1 MGLFDA
7 KFCVEC
13 GAKTNVLTR
22 HNLADDKYLCT
33 KCGKIIPDCMHST
46 FIKKYTYEDYRGFK
60 DYVEYSNKCLRPQ
73 FMETAKHYTI
83 HIDQSHRIFYLGNR
97 IDENTVFFHFHS
109 VSQFDLLFVAGELK
123 EGLLGDKVEGE
134 ILFQIEVEDPYFYY
148 QEKLDKY
155 AKARAKKK
163 MFGTKYTYEN
173 PDGMDEFIAIFRHT
187 WDLSREEYEAEYQ
200 SYYGADSIETE
211 MTNAT
216 ELQQAMALFMLD
228 SLENVTLADVRAHRN
243 RMIKAFHPDK
253 GSAEDTKYAQRI
265 NNAYEILKA
274 HLE

>member
-13 GAKTNVLTR
+13 GAKTNVLSR
-22 HNLADDKYLCT
+22 YHLADDNYLCS

-46 FIKKYTYEDYRGFK
+46 FIQKYTYEDYRDFK
-60 DYVEYSNKCLRPQ
+60 DYMEYSNKCLRPQ
-73 FMETAKHYTI
+73 FMETAKYYTI

-97 IDENTVFFHFHS
+97 IDEDTIFFHFHS
-109 VSQFDLLFVAGELK
+109 VSLFDLIFVAGELK
-123 EGLLGDKVEGE
+123 EGLLGDKVEGK

-148 QEKLDKY
+148 QEKLDQYVK
-155 AKARAKKK
+155 AKAKKK
-163 MFGTKYTYEN
+163 LFGNQYTYEN
-173 PDGMDEFIAIFRHT
+173 PDGMDDFVAIFKHT
-187 WDLSREEYEAEYQ
+187 WNQSLDEYEETYQ
-200 SYYGADSIETE
+200 SNYRNDLWETSAVD
-211 MTNAT
+211 TT

-253 GSAEDTKYAQRI
+253 GSVEDTKYAQRI
-265 NNAYEILKA
+265 NHAYEILKA

>member
-13 GAKTNVLTR
+13 GDKTNMFSR
-22 HNLADDKYLCT
+22 YHLADDKYLCS

-46 FIKKYTYEDYRGFK
+46 FVKKYTYDDYCNFK
-60 DYVEYSNKCLRPQ
+60 DYAEYSNKCLRPQ
-73 FMETAKHYTI
+73 FMETAKYYTI
-83 HIDQSHRIFYLGNR
+83 HIDQSHRIFYLGNS
-97 IDENTVFFHFHS
+97 IEENTVFFHFYS
-109 VSQFDLLFVAGELK
+109 VSQFDLLFIAGELK

-134 ILFQIEVEDPYFYY
+134 ILFQIENEEPYFYY

-173 PDGMDEFIAIFRHT
+173 PNGMDEFVAIFRHT
-187 WDLSREEYEAEYQ
+187 WDLSLEEYEAEHQ
-200 SYYGADSIETE
+200 SHHGGDSVETE
-211 MTNAT
+211 ITNAA

-243 RMIKAFHPDK
+243 RMIKTFHPDK

>member
-13 GAKTNVLTR
+13 GAKTNILTCY
-22 HNLADDKYLCT
+22 HLSDDNYVCS
-33 KCGKIIPDCMHST
+33 KCGKVVPDCMHST
-46 FIKKYTYEDYRGFK
+46 FIQRYTYRDYRDFK
-60 DYVEYSNKCLRPQ
+60 EYLEYSNKCLRPQ
-73 FMETAKHYTI
+73 FMETAKYYTI
-83 HIDQSHRIFYLGNR
+83 HIDQSHRIFYLGNS
-97 IDENTVFFHFHS
+97 INENTVFFHFYS

-155 AKARAKKK
+155 AKVRARKK
-163 MFGTKYTYEN
+163 MFGTKYSYEN

-187 WDLSREEYEAEYQ
+187 WELSREEYEAEYQ
-200 SYYGADSIETE
+200 RYCGTDSIETE
-211 MTNAT
+211 MTSAT

-228 SLENVTLADVRAHRN
+228 SLENITLEEVRAHRN

-265 NNAYEILKA
+265 NNAYEILRA

>member
-22 HNLADDKYLCT
+22 YHLADDKYLCS

-46 FIKKYTYEDYRGFK
+46 FIKKYSYEDYRSFK

-73 FMETAKHYTI
+73 FMETAKYYTI
-83 HIDQSHRIFYLGNR
+83 HIDQSHRIFYIGNHV
-97 IDENTVFFHFHS
+97 DENTVFFHFYS

-134 ILFQIEVEDPYFYY
+134 ILFQIEIEDPYFYY
-148 QEKLDKY
+148 QDKLDKY

-173 PDGMDEFIAIFRHT
+173 PDGMDEFVAIFRHT
-187 WDLSREEYEAEYQ
+187 WDLSREEYEEEYQ
-200 SYYGADSIETE
+200 SYYGGDSIQTETNN
-211 MTNAT
+211 TT

-265 NNAYEILKA
+265 NNAYEILRT